1 MSNRTLADLADEYEA
16 NNKILKMQIE
26 KIDKELGSFCPGSR
40 RNILTRKREILE
52 DMLMESTATMH
63 QLRNYYN
70 K

>member
-1 MSNRTLADLADEYEA
+1 MSDRTLADLADEYEA
-16 NNKILKMQIE
+16 NNKILEMQIA
-26 KIDKELGSFCPGSR
+26 KIDKALGTFCVGSR
-40 RNILTRKREILE
+40 RNELTRKREILE

>member
-1 MSNRTLADLADEYEA
+1 MSNKTLADLADEYEA
-16 NNKILKMQIE
+16 NNKLLEMQIA
-26 KIDKELGSFCPGSR
+26 KIDKELGSFCVSSK